1 MQARLRQQLAT
12 SDQQRDLAGDGHPP
26 RLVHRHEVLL
36 GQPLETGSHRD
47 GGGAP
52 GAGRQHCARV
62 GRCQFQPVVEGP
74 RVRNSQPDTGLV
86 GAHDCLQATGFGA
99 HDLADGRRHANIA
112 DEVSPQQD
120 PVVKVAEQRTQ
131 GLRVAVES
139 LDQVC
144 RTEPPCG
151 RQRAGRLQHFELRRR
166 QVVQCRDG
174 ARCPVGAQGQ
184 VRERLGNGSQQVGAA
199 REQDFQLP
207 VTAAPQILGE
217 ATGRWG
223 HALTIGCLGAR
234 REGVATQECAAPVAP
249 RTSQAELTVVS
260 GNPAS

>member
-1 MQARLRQQLAT
+1 MGQHTVDVADELIGSVAALLVDGSGRPCAGRGKFGGVQAGLRQQLAT

-99 HDLADGRRHANIA
+99 HDLADGRRYADIA
-112 DEVSPQQD
+112 VEVSPQ
-120 PVVKVAEQRTQ
+120 
-131 GLRVAVES
+131 
-139 LDQVC
+139 
-144 RTEPPCG
+144 
-151 RQRAGRLQHFELRRR
+151 
-166 QVVQCRDG
+166 
-174 ARCPVGAQGQ
+174 
-184 VRERLGNGSQQVGAA
+184 
-199 REQDFQLP
+199 
-207 VTAAPQILGE
+207 
-217 ATGRWG
+217 
-223 HALTIGCLGAR
+223 
-234 REGVATQECAAPVAP
+234 
-249 RTSQAELTVVS
+249 
-260 GNPAS
+260 